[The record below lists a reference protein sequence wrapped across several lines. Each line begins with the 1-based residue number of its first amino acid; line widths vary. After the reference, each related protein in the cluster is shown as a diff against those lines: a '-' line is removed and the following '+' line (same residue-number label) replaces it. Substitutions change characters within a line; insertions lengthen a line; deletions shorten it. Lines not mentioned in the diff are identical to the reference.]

1 MNTSAFQTQILA
13 YAAAHK
19 RDLPWRT
26 PYLQPD
32 NQGHLNFYKVFL
44 SEVML
49 QQTQV
54 PRVIQKY
61 HEFLEAFPTMHA
73 LAQATLPDVLRV
85 WQGLGYNRRG
95 KYLWQAA
102 KQLYG
107 SCSDFVI
114 PAKAGIQ
121 NTNQSHSGT
130 HLESDA
136 HCMLTPT
143 ELDALPGIGPATAAS
158 IYCFTYNKPI
168 VFIETNIRKVF
179 LFHFFSERD
188 EVGDDELIP
197 FIHDTMD
204 VENPREWYYALMD
217 YGSYL
222 SKIVPNPNRKSKQYV
237 RQAKFEGSDRQIRG
251 RLLRDHLAGK
261 KIALQNERERAIW
274 KVLQN
279 EGLIV

>member
-1 MNTSAFQTQILA
+1 
-13 YAAAHK
+13 
-19 RDLPWRT
+19 
-26 PYLQPD
+26 
-32 NQGHLNFYKVFL
+32 
-44 SEVML
+44 ML

>member
-1 MNTSAFQTQILA
+1 MKPNYFNEKLRDFYVA
-13 YAAAHK
+13 YK

-26 PYLQPD
+26 PTLQPD
-32 NQGHLNFYKVFL
+32 RSGAIDLYKVFL

-54 PRVIQKY
+54 SRVIQKY
-61 HEFLEAFPTMHA
+61 HEFLEVFPTMLA
-73 LAQATLPDVLRV
+73 LSQSTLLDVLRV

-102 KQLYG
+102 KKLQAT
-107 SCSDFVI
+107 SC
-114 PAKAGIQ
+114 KL
-121 NTNQSHSGT
+121 H
-130 HLESDA
+130 
-136 HCMLTPT
+136 LTPA

-158 IYCFTYNKPI
+158 IYCFTYNKPV

-197 FIHDTMD
+197 FVRDAMD

-237 RQAKFEGSDRQIRG
+237 RQTKFEGSDRQIRG
-251 RLLRDHLAGK
+251 RLLREYLTNHTIQLK
-261 KIALQNERERAIW
+261 TRRERTIW
-274 KVLQN
+274 NILKA
-279 EGLIV
+279 EGLVI

>member
-1 MNTSAFQTQILA
+1 
-13 YAAAHK
+13 
-19 RDLPWRT
+19 
-26 PYLQPD
+26 
-32 NQGHLNFYKVFL
+32 
-44 SEVML
+44 
-49 QQTQV
+49 
-54 PRVIQKY
+54 
-61 HEFLEAFPTMHA
+61 
-73 LAQATLPDVLRV
+73 
-85 WQGLGYNRRG
+85 
-95 KYLWQAA
+95 
-102 KQLYG
+102 
-107 SCSDFVI
+107 
-114 PAKAGIQ
+114 
-121 NTNQSHSGT
+121 
-130 HLESDA
+130 
-136 HCMLTPT
+136 MLTPT

>member
-1 MNTSAFQTQILA
+1 MKTSTFQTKILA

-32 NQGHLNFYKVFL
+32 NQGYLDFYRVFL

-61 HEFLEAFPTMHA
+61 HEFLDAFPTMFA
-73 LAQATLPDVLRV
+73 LAHATLPDVLRV

-95 KYLWQAA
+95 KCLWQAA
-102 KQLYG
+102 QKLQTTNYKLHLN
-107 SCSDFVI
+107 
-114 PAKAGIQ
+114 PA
-121 NTNQSHSGT
+121 
-130 HLESDA
+130 
-136 HCMLTPT
+136 

-158 IYCFTYNKPI
+158 IYCFAYNKPT

-179 LFHFFSERD
+179 IFHFFPDRD
-188 EVGDDELIP
+188 EVEDADLIP
-197 FIHDTMD
+197 LVRETLDTI
-204 VENPREWYYALMD
+204 NPREWYYALMD

-222 SKIVPNPNRKSKQYV
+222 SKMVPNPNRRSKHYV
-237 RQAKFEGSDRQIRG
+237 RQSKFEGSDRQVRG
-251 RLLRDHLAGK
+251 RLLRDHLVGK
-261 KIALQNERERAIW
+261 KIVLQNERERTIW
-274 KVLQN
+274 KTLQS

>member
-73 LAQATLPDVLRV
+73 LAQAALPDVLRV

-102 KQLYG
+102 KKLQAT
-107 SCSDFVI
+107 SC
-114 PAKAGIQ
+114 KL
-121 NTNQSHSGT
+121 H
-130 HLESDA
+130 
-136 HCMLTPT
+136 LTPA

-158 IYCFTYNKPI
+158 IYCFAYDKPI

-179 LFHFFSERD
+179 IFHFFPDRD
-188 EVGDDELIP
+188 EVNDVDLIP
-197 FIHDTMD
+197 LVRETVDTT
-204 VENPREWYYALMD
+204 NPREWYYALMD

-222 SKIVPNPNRKSKQYV
+222 SKMVPNPNRRSKHYV

-261 KIALQNERERAIW
+261 KIVLQNERERTIW
-274 KVLQN
+274 KVLKN